1 MESCGW
7 PGNEATVLC
16 ITIKVWKGP
25 TNVAVHVHVCDVGVG
40 GQGCVCVCVCGG
52 GGGGGSTS
60 LIAMY
65 VNLNDVAQLVR
76 IT

>member
-25 TNVAVHVHVCDVGVG
+25 TNRAVHVHVCDVGVG
-40 GQGCVCVCVCGG
+40 GKGVCVCEGG
-52 GGGGGSTS
+52 
-60 LIAMY
+60 
-65 VNLNDVAQLVR
+65 
-76 IT
+76 

>member
-25 TNVAVHVHVCDVGVG
+25 TNRAVHVHVCDVGVG
-40 GQGCVCVCVCGG
+40 GKGVCVCVKGG
-52 GGGGGSTS
+52 DPHHS
-60 LIAMY
+60 LPCR
-65 VNLNDVAQLVR
+65 LCELE
-76 IT
+76 